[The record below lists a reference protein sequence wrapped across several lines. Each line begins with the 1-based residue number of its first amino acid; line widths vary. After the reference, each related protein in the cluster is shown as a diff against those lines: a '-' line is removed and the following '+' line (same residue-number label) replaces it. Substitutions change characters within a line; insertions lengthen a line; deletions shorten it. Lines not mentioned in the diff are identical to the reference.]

1 MGTYMYEILSVFV
14 GLSVLV
20 LSVFFLTEVHDFKCN
35 KSDPD
40 NPKKINKES
49 PALTFWNQMFAYWKF

>member
-1 MGTYMYEILSVFV
+1 MYEILSVFV

-49 PALTFWNQMFAYWKF
+49 PALTF